1 MNQILG
7 FLTAFFV
14 VGWAV
19 RWYFRQGNP
28 TPKIEWQPP
37 KEDTV
42 LPGVTRWET
51 IEDVTLI
58 EPFAEPRSLSVAPR
72 YVEAVEKGE
81 VEKRLE
87 ALVEADEPPAVA
99 IEAEPGI
106 VAETVEEIGGGE
118 AIGTPESEEEKVI
131 GFCARCRDKREVLNP
146 SRTQTK
152 KGKAAI
158 RGTCSVCGAGM
169 FVFISEEK

>member
-28 TPKIEWQPP
+28 TPKIEWQSP
-37 KEDTV
+37 KEDTI
-42 LPGVTRWET
+42 LPGVTKWET
-51 IEDVTLI
+51 MDDVTLI
-58 EPFAEPRSLSVAPR
+58 EPFAEPRILTVSAPR
-72 YVEAVEKGE
+72 YVEVTDGE

-87 ALVEADEPPAVA
+87 ALVEAEEPPPAP
-99 IEAEPGI
+99 IEGELVEATATVIE
-106 VAETVEEIGGGE
+106 VAED
-118 AIGTPESEEEKVI
+118 GTASDSDEEKVI

-146 SRTQTK
+146 ARTQTK

-158 RGTCSVCGAGM
+158 RGTCQVCGAGM

>member
-1 MNQILG
+1 MNQLLG

-19 RWYFRQGNP
+19 RWYFRQANP
-28 TPKIEWQPP
+28 VSKLEWQAP
-37 KEDTV
+37 KDETI
-42 LPGVTRWET
+42 LPGVTKWET
-51 IEDVTLI
+51 MEDVTLI
-58 EPFAEPRSLSVAPR
+58 EPFEEPRILTAPAPR
-72 YVEAVEKGE
+72 YMERVEQSE

-87 ALVEADEPPAVA
+87 ALVEADEPTASTAEADVVDATATIVA
-99 IEAEPGI
+99 DDTLIAEAES
-106 VAETVEEIGGGE
+106 E
-118 AIGTPESEEEKVI
+118 AEKVI

-146 SRTQTK
+146 TRTQTK

-158 RGTCSVCGAGM
+158 RGTCKVCGAGM

>member
-1 MNQILG
+1 MNQLLG

-19 RWYFRQGNP
+19 RWYFRQA
-28 TPKIEWQPP
+28 TPSSKIEWQAP

-42 LPGVTRWET
+42 LPGATRWQT
-51 IEDVTLI
+51 LEDTTLV
-58 EPFAEPRSLSVAPR
+58 EPFAEPEVVISKASEV
-72 YVEAVEKGE
+72 KGE

-87 ALVEADEPPAVA
+87 ALVEAEEPEQDAPDT
-99 IEAEPGI
+99 IEATATVD
-106 VAETVEEIGGGE
+106 VADVQRDDGNTDSDP
-118 AIGTPESEEEKVI
+118 ADSDEEKVI

-146 SRTQTK
+146 VRTQTK

-158 RGTCSVCGAGM
+158 RGNCKLCGAGM
-169 FVFISEEK
+169 FVFVAES